1 VRALLV
7 VNPAATSTT
16 ARVRD
21 VLLHALQ
28 SHIELEAVETS
39 ERGHAIELG
48 RRAALDKLDLVIT
61 FGGDGTVNEIVN
73 GILEAPIIGS
83 QRPALAVVPGGSTN
97 VFARSLG
104 LPNDPVEATGQ
115 ILDALHHKRTRSIG
129 LGRADDR
136 WFTFCSGLG
145 LDADVV
151 AAVERR
157 RDAGRRSSGRLYFSS
172 ALREFLAA
180 DRATPPITAERA
192 GADPVEGL
200 FLAIVQNTRPW
211 TYFGARAIDPSPDAA
226 FEKGL
231 DLFGLQGMGT
241 AAGVR
246 HARQLL
252 SGGVPKGKHVVG
264 LHDVYELTLTA
275 DRPAAHQVDG
285 DYLGDR
291 TSVTFRS
298 VPDALCV
305 LV

>member
-1 VRALLV
+1 VRALLI

-21 VLLHALQ
+21 VLLHALA
-28 SHIELEAVETS
+28 SDLDLEVVETTD
-39 ERGHAIELG
+39 RRHAIDLG
-48 RRAALDKLDLVIT
+48 RRAALDNLDLVIT
-61 FGGDGTVNEIVN
+61 FGGDGTVNEAIN
-73 GILEAPIIGS
+73 GMLEAPIAGS
-83 QRPALAVVPGGSTN
+83 RRPALAVVPGGSTN

-104 LPNDPVEATGQ
+104 LPNNPVEATGQ
-115 ILDALHHKRTRSIG
+115 ILDALRSERTRTIG

-157 RDAGRRSSGRLYFSS
+157 REEGRRSSGRLYLS
-172 ALREFLAA
+172 AAIREFLTA
-180 DRATPPITAERA
+180 DRKTPPLTLERPGAE
-192 GADPVEGL
+192 PVEDL

-211 TYFGARAIDPSPDAA
+211 TFIGNRAIDPSPDAA

-231 DLFGLQGMGT
+231 DLFALRGLGT
-241 AAGVR
+241 PSGIR

-252 SGGVPKGKHVVG
+252 SGRPPHGKNVVA
-264 LHDVYELTLTA
+264 LHDVGELTLTA